1 MAIKKT
7 ISKEKTST
15 IGNKKSPVVDSKK
28 PLLTNKLELSPSTP
42 IPFEGGVSFSYVND
56 SRYIPFLQ
64 GQTNYGELLL
74 ESRLLSV
81 THNACINTKR
91 NYFAGSGFRQSDGTN
106 LSYNMLEWFKS
117 MNLKDQN
124 ILQLSKK
131 IFDAFLTYGNVPIEI
146 IRFNVLGVKHCFVY
160 VHNFLEWRLGKPNDE
175 DIVTYALQS
184 KLFLKNN
191 IALSEEDYKLVKKL
205 PLYSSKNLDKSAG
218 LVPREGYNWITDKN
232 GVERTMIW
240 YKNDYAGFEHYGLP
254 SAVSGLIYQNLEY
267 KGARFNL
274 DNFDN
279 NMVVSAILALK
290 GSITQN
296 EANTIGKEAI
306 RNHTG
311 DGKRGRLMVVA
322 SEAGID
328 GSDLH
333 TMDTYKEGSY
343 KESDLHWSEKIIL
356 ANEWDAVLAGIMS
369 PSSLGKGS
377 GFITKI
383 LEIKKNTVVKP
394 AQNDAMLNVWHK
406 IFSIA
411 SKWLGFKDTIG
422 TIEISDWIDIS
433 GLTDVDITPAVTVNE
448 VRNAKGLPD
457 DKSEKGKKYLGELG
471 ADQKKGVYVK
481 ETKAKD

>member
-1 MAIKKT
+1 MATRKILDKK
-7 ISKEKTST
+7 
-15 IGNKKSPVVDSKK
+15 NPQKKAP
-28 PLLTNKLELSPSTP
+28 LTNKLELSSSTP
-42 IPFEGGVSFSYVND
+42 IPFEGGVGFSFVGNT
-56 SRYIPFLQ
+56 RYIPFLQ
-64 GQTNYGELLL
+64 GQINYAELLL

-91 NYFAGSGFRQSDGTN
+91 NYLTGSGFRQADGTE
-106 LSYNMLEWFKS
+106 LSKEMLDWFKS
-117 MNLKDQN
+117 VNLRDQN

-131 IFDAFLTYGNVPIEI
+131 LFDAFLTFGNVPLEI
-146 IRFNVLGVKHCFVY
+146 VRFTVLGVKHCFVY
-160 VHNFLEWRLGKPNDE
+160 VHNFLEWRLGEANKND
-175 DIVTYALQS
+175 ISTYAIQS
-184 KLFLKNN
+184 KLFRRSNVQLT
-191 IALSEEDYKLVKKL
+191 EEDYKKSKKL
-205 PLYSSKNLDKSAG
+205 PIYSSKNVDKSAG
-218 LVPREGYNWITDKN
+218 KEPREGYNWITDDN
-232 GVERTMIW
+232 GAERTLIW
-240 YKNDYAGFEHYGLP
+240 YKNEYVGFDHYGLP

-296 EANTIGKEAI
+296 EANRIGKEAI

-311 DGKRGRLMVVA
+311 DGKRGRMMVVA
-322 SEAGID
+322 SEDGID

-333 TMDTYKEGSY
+333 SMDTYKEGSY

-394 AQNDAMLNVWHK
+394 AQHDTMINVWHK
-406 IFSIA
+406 IFKIA
-411 SKWLGFKDTIG
+411 SDWIGFKDNID
-422 TIEISDWIDIS
+422 TIEIADWIDIS

-457 DKSEKGKKYLGELG
+457 DKTDKGKKYLAELG
-471 ADQKKGVYVK
+471 ADQKRGVYVK
-481 ETKAKD
+481 ETKPEN